1 MNLIMANSSEFHLII
16 SSMLVATL
24 IAAGNA
30 GSINHEVNWM
40 STKPGCQGSKAECGE
55 FGIKFEINRRILV
68 ANKYIS
74 YGALQAN
81 NVPCSLK
88 GASYYNCQP
97 GGEANPYSRQCSA
110 VTDCRS

>member
-1 MNLIMANSSEFHLII
+1 MASSSYFHLII

-24 IAAGNA
+24 ISATNA
-30 GSINHEVNWM
+30 SVADHEISWM
-40 STKPGCQGSKAECGE
+40 STKSGCQGSMADCGE
-55 FGIKFEINRRILV
+55 FDMEFGINRRVLV

-81 NVPCSLK
+81 SVPCSLK

-97 GGEANPYSRQCSA
+97 GGEANPYNRQCSA

>member
-1 MNLIMANSSEFHLII
+1 MANSSCFLLII

-24 IAAGNA
+24 ISAANA
-30 GSINHEVNWM
+30 SVADHEISWM
-40 STKPGCQGSKAECGE
+40 STKPGCQGSMAECGE
-55 FGIKFEINRRILV
+55 LIDMDLGINRRMLI

-81 NVPCSLK
+81 SVPCSLK

-97 GGEANPYSRQCSA
+97 GGEANPYNRQCSA

>member
-1 MNLIMANSSEFHLII
+1 
-16 SSMLVATL
+16 
-24 IAAGNA
+24 
-30 GSINHEVNWM
+30 M

-55 FGIKFEINRRILV
+55 FGIKFDINRRILV